1 QLAPRAVAR
10 QEPGTEAV
18 CLDRRQRRRPRAEK
32 AQRGFGKGAIEL
44 AVHLESRSHV
54 AVERR
59 YADVLCHR
67 CQGGHPLQVGRQ
79 PRGESDRYRPGEADP
94 PGGRRHEEVG
104 TLWQEAEPDAESIVV
119 ADRGHTA
126 SPKVRIV
133 LYRIWIAWGIP
144 TP

>member
-1 QLAPRAVAR
+1 
-10 QEPGTEAV
+10 
-18 CLDRRQRRRPRAEK
+18 RQRRRPRAEK

-79 PRGESDRYRPGEADP
+79 PRGESDRDGAGEADP
-94 PGGRRHEEVG
+94 RSGKRREEAG
-104 TLWQEAEPDAESIVV
+104 TLRQTPGQMPNQSSYRTE
-119 ADRGHTA
+119 TA
-126 SPKVRIV
+126 PSFCVTSNFQVWPRTSWFVMLARR
-133 LYRIWIAWGIP
+133 LLPGDTSASGLSQSRTLA
-144 TP
+144 